1 MGYIETLEGCVLEL
15 NDTDQSVF
23 LRNLTD
29 TTDSLQLWKIN
40 GSKLT
45 NKKIT
50 GKEWNITTKK
60 TFIIVNAS
68 DKNLVIGI
76 DNHGTIVEEEFED
89 GKPGRHWKKGKPDA
103 DGYFSLEGSKS
114 SKILTANSSSNL
126 ERLEVIDSKQIWTRK
141 KAADGFYT

>member
-1 MGYIETLEGCVLEL
+1 MCLL
-15 NDTDQSVF
+15 S
-23 LRNLTD
+23 
-29 TTDSLQLWKIN
+29 DSLQLWKIN

-89 GKPGRHWKKGKPDA
+89 GKPGQHWKKGKPDA

-126 ERLEVIDSKQIWTRK
+126 ERLEVIGNHTYRISANSFRP
-141 KAADGFYT
+141 